1 MVGRPQYMGIKI
13 KLLCAVLALTFIVA
27 APAYAQQINPTQE
40 AYSVTAAKVQEQVTS
55 TGDSDNALP
64 FTGLELTIVLG
75 MGIALLGTGL
85 VVRRLSRSQS

>member
-1 MVGRPQYMGIKI
+1 MGIKT